1 MASCVQQSYSM
12 EHACEMQ
19 HAYTMQARARR
30 TATVV
35 VSAIARRQS
44 ACASN
49 LTLATAA
56 AKASKQACTI
66 PRCAAADRQGPPHS
80 RANECHF
87 DPTLPCVLRTV
98 RQRIPAQL
106 ALWCSALLEQLHR
119 QRARC
124 VQLRQWCAPR
134 VPRAHALLLCPHR
147 AVQMRLGSRTGCQPH
162 LCGMHNKQMGLAPH
176 LRGMPTRRRTSCSA
190 CRRVLVSRD
199 RDRCIYRIG
208 LWHAR

>member
-1 MASCVQQSYSM
+1 MQQ
-12 EHACEMQ
+12 
-19 HAYTMQARARR
+19 AYTTQARARR

-49 LTLATAA
+49 LTSATAA
-56 AKASKQACTI
+56 AKASKQACAI
-66 PRCAAADRQGPPHS
+66 PRCAAAGRQGPPHS
-80 RANECHF
+80 LARECHT
-87 DPTLPCVLRTV
+87 DPRLPFVLRTV
-98 RQRIPAQL
+98 RQRIPALL

-124 VQLRQWCAPR
+124 VQLRQWCAPC
-134 VPRAHALLLCPHR
+134 VPRDARLCPHR
-147 AVQMRLGSRTGCQPH
+147 AAQMRLGSRAGCQPH
-162 LCGMHNKQMGLAPH
+162 LRGMHNKQMGLAPH
-176 LRGMPTRRRTSCSA
+176 LRGVPIRRRTSCSA